1 MDRLEVIGWAGTIAA
16 GLVATIAAWMWHR
29 ALSDLLFT
37 RQQVRSGAVRA
48 SDPPCVV
55 ARWNFATGSV
65 RLFFAGMLIWILMPA
80 VPPTP
85 VHNAELLAV
94 GTPLVFLAGVG
105 SLLLVDL
112 RFRSRLHRVLRI
124 PPESNVVA
132 MRRSRAPHG
141 TTPALG

>member
-1 MDRLEVIGWAGTIAA
+1 MDRLEVIGWAGTGVA
-16 GLVATIAAWMWHR
+16 VVTATIAAWMWHR

-37 RQQVRSGAVRA
+37 REQVRAGAVHS

-55 ARWNFATGSV
+55 ARWNFTTGSV
-65 RLFFAGMLIWILMPA
+65 RLFFAGVLIWILIPA
-80 VPPTP
+80 IPPTP
-85 VHNAELLAV
+85 AHNARLLAV
-94 GTPLVFLAGVG
+94 GTPLFFLAGVG

-132 MRRSRAPHG
+132 IRRSRAPHG
-141 TTPALG
+141 TPALG